1 MIKLWFNRF
10 SQAWTSC
17 MLAMVGGNMTVLSW
31 YHAGVAAKVGVAG
44 ATALVITATLLKTEN
59 KWADTWLTGIF
70 VMLADLMFVTQ
81 HTKYYGEG
89 VWLEAALT
97 GLGAAILCFLLE
109 GKKDDTRVA
118 R

>member
-17 MLAMVGGNMTVLSW
+17 MLAMCGGNMSVLSW
-31 YHAGVAAKVGVAG
+31 YHAGVATKVGVAS
-44 ATALVITATLLKTEN
+44 ATALVITALFLKTEN
-59 KWADTWLTGIF
+59 KWANSWLTGMF

-89 VWLEAALT
+89 VWLEAAIT
-97 GLGAAILCFLLE
+97 GLGAAILCFLFE
-109 GKKDDTRVA
+109 RKCRDT
-118 R
+118 